1 MEYNEGD
8 IENEELEINL
18 NRFRRHQRKFPWRLI
33 KNLFVVVVLSTLLY
47 FLAKEAAK
55 MRENQSKSFDGIE
68 VEVD

>member
-47 FLAKEAAK
+47 FLATEAAK
-55 MRENQSKSFDGIE
+55 MRENQSKSFDEIE